1 MKIQKP
7 RSFIFKGILSV
18 QIMLL
23 IDAVFL
29 IFHLETS
36 QALSLIRYIFYFFG
50 VYWIFK
56 GLAKSHQR
64 ATLFVTLFL
73 IWNAYLILVAL
84 PELTNPMQNHLL
96 LKQFISGKLFIA
108 VLPFLICADVDTLL
122 FKKIFK
128 FSYCMILLYIIL
140 AIPTCYTDMSFITV
154 GQSEFITFLIEG
166 AILILFTL
174 PYHRRKTIIVATLA
188 VIIAIVVMMLL
199 ARRNKVVFY
208 GGGLGL
214 AIILNILK
222 GKIPVGKK
230 IAIILLTIC
239 GFVFVLNS
247 GSLFQ
252 AFFDKMDSGMS
263 SRENVVEDFHDDFN
277 KTPIDWVL
285 GRGMFGEFDA
295 GILNTNENT
304 DLRDGIENGYLHH
317 ILKGGWI
324 WLGLFILISLIAMQK
339 GLFQSKNI
347 FVQGCALFL
356 LLHFLDMVG
365 FGIPVVSLKY
375 ILIFLSIAVCMS
387 LKWRNYTD
395 KELKHKLGV

>member
-128 FSYCMILLYIIL
+128 LSYCMILLYIIL
-140 AIPTCYTDMSFITV
+140 AIPTCYTDMTFITV

-174 PYHRRKTIIVATLA
+174 PYHRRKTIIFATLA
-188 VIIAIVVMMLL
+188 VIIAIVIMMLL

-252 AFFDKMDSGMS
+252 AFFEKMDSGMS
-263 SRENVVEDFHDDFN
+263 SRENVIEDFHNDFN
-277 KTPIDWVL
+277 KTPIDWVC

-324 WLGLFILISLIAMQK
+324 WLGLFILISLIAMKK
-339 GLFQSKNI
+339 GLLQSRNI
-347 FVQGCALFL
+347 FVKGCALFL

-365 FGIPVVSLKY
+365 FGIPVASLKY